1 MTLPRGIRS
10 NNPGNIRVGD
20 PWQGLMP
27 RDQMNDA
34 QKREKEFC
42 VFSEPKWGI
51 RALCR
56 LLIAYKDKH
65 KLDTVSKIITR
76 WAPPNGK
83 VGSKTYTQNTAGYI
97 AHVCSMTGFGPDEK
111 VDVYRFEV
119 IRPLSIAIMKHE
131 TGLKDLP
138 YDDDT
143 INEGIRLA
151 GIEVPVKPL
160 SQSRE
165 IKGQQV
171 AAGGLLGSVAAEAA
185 AGLSDAAGMLQP
197 LIAYADTIK
206 WVFIGLTLAG
216 IIFTMWAR
224 MRVNAEGV
232 R

>member
-65 KLDTVSKIITR
+65 KLDTVRGIITR
-76 WAPPNGK
+76 WAPPKGK
-83 VGSKTYTQNTAGYI
+83 VGSKTYTQNTEAYI
-97 AHVCSMTGFGPDEK
+97 AQVSAALGVSDLTK
-111 VDVYRFEV
+111 IDVYQYD
-119 IRPLSIAIMKHE
+119 IAKPLVKAIIKHE
-131 TGLKDLP
+131 NGVQP

>member
-42 VFSEPKWGI
+42 VFLEPKWGI

-65 KLDTVSKIITR
+65 KLDTVRGIITR
-76 WAPPNGK
+76 WAPPKGK
-83 VGSKTYTQNTAGYI
+83 VGSKTYTQNTEAYI
-97 AHVCSMTGFGPDEK
+97 AQVSVALGVSDLTK
-111 VDVYRFEV
+111 IDVYQYD
-119 IRPLSIAIMKHE
+119 IAKPLVKAIIKHE
-131 TGLKDLP
+131 NGVQP

>member
-65 KLDTVSKIITR
+65 KLDTVRGIITR
-76 WAPPNGK
+76 WAPPKGK
-83 VGSKTYTQNTAGYI
+83 VGSKTYTQNTEAYI
-97 AHVCSMTGFGPDEK
+97 AQVSVALGVSDLTK
-111 VDVYRFEV
+111 IDVYQYD
-119 IRPLSIAIMKHE
+119 IAKPLVKAIIKHE
-131 TGLKDLP
+131 NGVQP

-165 IKGQQV
+165 IKGAQV
-171 AAGGLLGSVAAEAA
+171 AGVASLGGIGVVISEAA
-185 AGLSDAAGMLQP
+185 GVIQP
-197 LIAYADTIK
+197 LVQHSQAVLL
-206 WVFIGLTLAG
+206 VFLVLVLAG
-216 IIFTMWAR
+216 AGFTMWAR

>member
-65 KLDTVSKIITR
+65 KLDTVRGIITR
-76 WAPPNGK
+76 WAPPKGK
-83 VGSKTYTQNTAGYI
+83 VGSKTYTQNTEAYI
-97 AHVCSMTGFGPDEK
+97 AQVSVALGVSDLTK
-111 VDVYRFEV
+111 IDVYQYD
-119 IRPLSIAIMKHE
+119 IAKPLVKAIIKHE
-131 TGLKDLP
+131 NGVQP

-165 IKGQQV
+165 IKGAQV
-171 AAGGLLGSVAAEAA
+171 AGVASLGGIGVVISEAA
-185 AGLSDAAGMLQP
+185 GVIQP
-197 LIAYADTIK
+197 LVQHSQAVLL
-206 WVFIGLTLAG
+206 VFLVLVLAG
-216 IIFTMWAR
+216 AGFTIWAR

>member
-65 KLDTVSKIITR
+65 KLDTVRGIITR
-76 WAPPNGK
+76 WAPPKGK
-83 VGSKTYTQNTAGYI
+83 VGSKTYTQNTEAYI
-97 AHVCSMTGFGPDEK
+97 AQVSVALGVSDLTK
-111 VDVYRFEV
+111 IDVYQYD
-119 IRPLSIAIMKHE
+119 IAKPLAKAIIKHE
-131 TGLKDLP
+131 NGVQP

>member
-27 RDQMNDA
+27 RDQMNEA

-65 KLDTVSKIITR
+65 KLDTVRGIITR
-76 WAPPNGK
+76 WAPPKGK
-83 VGSKTYTQNTAGYI
+83 VGSKTYTQNTEAYI
-97 AHVCSMTGFGPDEK
+97 AQVAAALGVSDLTK
-111 VDVYRFEV
+111 IDVYQYD
-119 IRPLSIAIMKHE
+119 IAKPLVKAIIKHE
-131 TGLKDLP
+131 NGVQP